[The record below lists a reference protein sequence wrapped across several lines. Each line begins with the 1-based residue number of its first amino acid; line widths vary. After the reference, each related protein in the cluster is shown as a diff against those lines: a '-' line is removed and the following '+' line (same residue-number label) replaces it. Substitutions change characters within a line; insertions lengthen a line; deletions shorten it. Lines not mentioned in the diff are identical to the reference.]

1 MDLELN
7 GKVAL
12 ITGGSKG
19 IGKAIAMELGKEGV
33 DVAIAARSQGPLDEA
48 AEELRSATGRRVVA
62 VAADMMKG
70 DDVQNMVD
78 TTVSQ
83 LGRVDILINN
93 AAMVGGQVRGTLAEA
108 TEKDMIEDLD
118 TKVVGYFRCMK
129 AVVPHMQR
137 QGWGRII
144 SIGGVSARQSTIY
157 GLRNA
162 AVVHMTKTFSDQL
175 GGDGITLNVVHPGL
189 TLSESVTTMLDKRAE
204 SQGVSRADIE
214 KENSQ
219 RVAIRR
225 PIDPQ
230 ELAWVVAFLAS
241 PKGALHHRR
250 SDCRRRRRHGGGVPI
265 ADPRCHRRARRE
277 GRNAAGACRQRPA
290 ARRRYRQPAGQPRLH
305 GALPDAGGLC
315 QARRGQCQV
324 PRRALRRL
332 RDGQHPGPG
341 RRGS

>member
-12 ITGGSKG
+12 VTGGSKG
-19 IGKAIAMELGKEGV
+19 IGKAIAMELAKEGV
-33 DVAIAARSQGPLDEA
+33 DIAIAARSQGPLDEA
-48 AEELRSATGRRVVA
+48 AAELRTATGRRVVA
-62 VAADMMKG
+62 VAADMMKW

-78 TTVSQ
+78 TTIAQ
-83 LGRVDILINN
+83 LGRIDILINN

-189 TLSESVTTMLDKRAE
+189 TLSETVSTMLDKRAE
-204 SQGVSRADIE
+204 NQGVSRADIE
-214 KENSQ
+214 NESSQ

-230 ELAWVVAFLAS
+230 ELAWVVAFLSS
-241 PKGALHHRR
+241 PKAHCVTGEVIAA
-250 SDCRRRRRHGGGVPI
+250 GGG
-265 ADPRCHRRARRE
+265 AM
-277 GRNAAGACRQRPA
+277 GAVFQ
-290 ARRRYRQPAGQPRLH
+290 
-305 GALPDAGGLC
+305 
-315 QARRGQCQV
+315 
-324 PRRALRRL
+324 
-332 RDGQHPGPG
+332 
-341 RRGS
+341 

>member
-12 ITGGSKG
+12 VTGGSKG
-19 IGKAIAMELGKEGV
+19 IGKAIALELAKEGV
-33 DVAIAARSQGPLDEA
+33 DIAIAARSQGPLDEA
-48 AEELRSATGRRVVA
+48 AEELRATGRRVVA
-62 VAADMMKG
+62 VAADMMKW

-78 TTVSQ
+78 TTVAQ
-83 LGRVDILINN
+83 LGSIDILINN

-175 GGDGITLNVVHPGL
+175 GGDGITLNVVHPRPDPLG
-189 TLSESVTTMLDKRAE
+189 DRQHHARQARRKP
-204 SQGVSRADIE
+204 G
-214 KENSQ
+214 
-219 RVAIRR
+219 RVAGRHRERIVPAGGHSAAYR
-225 PIDPQ
+225 PTGTGLSGGVPGIP
-230 ELAWVVAFLAS
+230 E
-241 PKGALHHRR
+241 GALRHRR
-250 SDCRRRRRHGGGVPI
+250 SDRGRRRRHGGGI
-265 ADPRCHRRARRE
+265 SIM
-277 GRNAAGACRQRPA
+277 A
-290 ARRRYRQPAGQPRLH
+290 ARMVW
-305 GALPDAGGLC
+305 GAAPTEEA
-315 QARRGQCQV
+315 V
-324 PRRALRRL
+324 
-332 RDGQHPGPG
+332 
-341 RRGS
+341 

>member
-12 ITGGSKG
+12 VTGGSKG
-19 IGKAIAMELGKEGV
+19 IGKAIALELAKEGV
-33 DVAIAARSQGPLDEA
+33 DIAIAARSQGPLDEA
-48 AEELRSATGRRVVA
+48 AEELRAATGRRVVA

-78 TTVSQ
+78 TTVAQ
-83 LGRVDILINN
+83 LGRIDILINN
-93 AAMVGGQVRGTLAEA
+93 AAMVGGQVRGTLTEA

-189 TLSESVTTMLDKRAE
+189 DAVGNRQHHAGQARRKPGRVARRHRERIVPAGGHSPPHRPAGAGLGGGVP
-204 SQGVSRADIE
+204 GVSE
-214 KENSQ
+214 
-219 RVAIRR
+219 
-225 PIDPQ
+225 
-230 ELAWVVAFLAS
+230 
-241 PKGALHHRR
+241 GALRHRR

-265 ADPRCHRRARRE
+265 GAGRAGARR
-277 GRNAAGACRQRPA
+277 Q
-290 ARRRYRQPAGQPRLH
+290 
-305 GALPDAGGLC
+305 
-315 QARRGQCQV
+315 RRGT
-324 PRRALRRL
+324 A
-332 RDGQHPGPG
+332 
-341 RRGS
+341 